1 MPSAGPRAAEARP
14 FVTGNTEAFSR
25 VRIDALL
32 ADAGWSLAD
41 GVSVLFEHTLPDG
54 SRADYVL
61 CDRAGRPMA
70 VVEAKRASVQPLT
83 AQDQGIH
90 YATLLDV
97 PFVFLSNG
105 EEVRFLD
112 RDRDAHARRI
122 AAFYSQ
128 EDLERRVAVRSL
140 RRALADVPIDR
151 KIVDR
156 GYQIDCI
163 EALSAEVTRGR
174 RKLLVEMATGT
185 GKTRTA
191 AAFIK
196 RLFEAGAV
204 TRVLFLVDRLALAAQ
219 AEDAFTDHLRD
230 YPCHVLRPG
239 RGFDRTKRIT
249 IATLQTMIAE
259 YGRLSS
265 GYFDLVVT
273 DECHRS
279 IYGRWSGVLR
289 RFDGIQLG
297 LTATP
302 CTAAAAAGAGAAG
315 AGAPSDPEDGRFVR
329 DTLRFFEVDRP
340 TFRYRLRRAIA
351 EGYLVPYR
359 IYRAMTVKT
368 AAEGGFEVKRGE
380 LEWNTMEE
388 ATRAELER
396 LFGGSGSI
404 TVDPQALERKF
415 TIPERNRAIVRE
427 FREIL
432 DHGFTGRDGVRRYPS
447 RGKTIVF
454 AVTKRHAET
463 LATMFDEHFADR
475 KPHPATRYADFVV
488 SDLGAGGGPSP
499 DASTIIKRFKEEE
512 FPQILVSVNMLDTG
526 FDCPEVVNLVM
537 ARFTRSAVLYRQ
549 MRGRGTRKAPHVR
562 KADFTMFDFVG
573 VTDFH
578 GDDDSAI
585 DGGAVAEPG
594 PPPYGT
600 RTPRRLLTLDVDD
613 HIDPASRDWATLDE
627 NGRIVRAPEHEARSA
642 LLGLRFEAWLGEQPF
657 NAEQARWAGLVGSR
671 IRADAMSIDG
681 FWEYDL
687 DSHPFAGLGGYDQ
700 AVRVFGGAAS
710 LDLVL
715 GTLNAAVFGGSGP
728 DGDRAQAGDQPPA
741 KED

>member
-1 MPSAGPRAAEARP
+1 MPPAVPRAAEARP

-61 CDRAGRPMA
+61 CDRAGRPVA
-70 VVEAKRASVQPLT
+70 VVEAKRAGVQPLT

-90 YATLLDV
+90 YATQLDV

-112 RDRDAHARRI
+112 RDRDAHARQV

-128 EDLERRVAVRSL
+128 EDLERRAAVRSL
-140 RRALADVPIDR
+140 RRELASVPIDR
-151 KIVDR
+151 GIVDR
-156 GYQIDCI
+156 AYQIDCI
-163 EALSAEVTRGR
+163 EALSAEVARGR

-239 RGFDRTKRIT
+239 RGFDRAKRIT

-302 CTAAAAAGAGAAG
+302 CTVAAAATG
-315 AGAPSDPEDGRFVR
+315 AGAPPDPEDGRFVR

-368 AAEGGFEVKRGE
+368 AAEDGFEVKRGE
-380 LEWNTMEE
+380 LEWSAMEE
-388 ATRAELER
+388 AARA
-396 LFGGSGSI
+396 
-404 TVDPQALERKF
+404 
-415 TIPERNRAIVRE
+415 
-427 FREIL
+427 
-432 DHGFTGRDGVRRYPS
+432 
-447 RGKTIVF
+447 
-454 AVTKRHAET
+454 
-463 LATMFDEHFADR
+463 
-475 KPHPATRYADFVV
+475 
-488 SDLGAGGGPSP
+488 
-499 DASTIIKRFKEEE
+499 
-512 FPQILVSVNMLDTG
+512 
-526 FDCPEVVNLVM
+526 
-537 ARFTRSAVLYRQ
+537 
-549 MRGRGTRKAPHVR
+549 
-562 KADFTMFDFVG
+562 
-573 VTDFH
+573 
-578 GDDDSAI
+578 
-585 DGGAVAEPG
+585 
-594 PPPYGT
+594 
-600 RTPRRLLTLDVDD
+600 
-613 HIDPASRDWATLDE
+613 
-627 NGRIVRAPEHEARSA
+627 
-642 LLGLRFEAWLGEQPF
+642 
-657 NAEQARWAGLVGSR
+657 
-671 IRADAMSIDG
+671 
-681 FWEYDL
+681 
-687 DSHPFAGLGGYDQ
+687 
-700 AVRVFGGAAS
+700 
-710 LDLVL
+710 
-715 GTLNAAVFGGSGP
+715 
-728 DGDRAQAGDQPPA
+728 
-741 KED
+741 